1 MNPQMPEDLVSVF
14 QSQVKAWMAEL
25 ELLRQD
31 PRVREFTELRRKID
45 DADAFLVEASA
56 APPMPT
62 RSFPFDPYDAFE
74 FGRDLTGKEV
84 STLELSKLAF
94 GRFPDMSSES
104 RRLMVH
110 YLIDHGVA
118 EVARK
123 TTSGRP
129 TWYRFGSLG
138 DRRIGGKRKRLG
150 IPDNEISMLKTE
162 DLEDLVT
169 RIPSAGRIA
178 LRGRA

>member
-1 MNPQMPEDLVSVF
+1 MPEDLVSVF
-14 QSQVKAWMAEL
+14 QSQIEAWNAQL
-25 ELLRQD
+25 EVLRQD

-110 YLIDHGVA
+110 YLIDNGVA

-138 DRRIGGKRKRLG
+138 DRRMGGKRKRLG

-162 DLEDLVT
+162 DLEDLAT
-169 RIPSAGRIA
+169 RIPSAGLIP